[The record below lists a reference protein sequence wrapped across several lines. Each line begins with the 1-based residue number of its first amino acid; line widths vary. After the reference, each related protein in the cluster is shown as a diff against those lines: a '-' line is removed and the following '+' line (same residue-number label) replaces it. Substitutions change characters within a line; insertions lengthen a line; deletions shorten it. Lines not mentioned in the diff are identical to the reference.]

1 MKHSLIVKLIVLL
14 LTACS
19 LTLAVVGCQHCCH

>member
-1 MKHSLIVKLIVLL
+1 MLFWLL

-19 LTLAVVGCQHCCH
+19 LTGAALALAYALAHQ